1 MTSLASSP
9 PLLLREAHIVLDGYV
24 VADRLSLDFAAGRT
38 TCLLGR
44 SGVGKTSL
52 LRHLAGDRKS

>member
-1 MTSLASSP
+1 MVASPSLSVRDA
-9 PLLLREAHIVLDGYV
+9 RIVFGDRV
-24 VADRLSLDFAAGRT
+24 VARDLTLDFLGGRT

-52 LRHLAGDRKS
+52 LLP